1 MDTPTPDRR
10 TPHPETTPAEQASEA
25 GLLWAR
31 TRKALRGN
39 LVRVLSVSC
48 DGEEGATRM
57 TQTELSARTGIARST
72 LAKFLSSEDESVINP
87 DLQTLCRL
95 AEALNIPPALLLMS
109 THDWSRLLSAI
120 GGLLAAQRE
129 PMDGLDLGRV
139 AQSPP
144 RENVALAMQ
153 LAQWQGMLLASQA
166 TDARAGGAADAEGA
180 SDSRWQRDIE
190 ALRLRQLQGIKAA
203 SALPEWRAI
212 PANVAALFVLC
223 TLLGAATH
231 L

>member
-1 MDTPTPDRR
+1 MDTSTPD
-10 TPHPETTPAEQASEA
+10 TPLPPPTAAQAE
-25 GLLWAR
+25 LLWER

-39 LVRVLSVSC
+39 LVRVLSVSRE
-48 DGEEGATRM
+48 GGEGATRM
-57 TQTELSARTGIARST
+57 TQTELTSLTGIARST

-120 GGLLAAQRE
+120 SGLLAQRE
-129 PMDGLDLGRV
+129 HKDVMGLDHV
-139 AQSPP
+139 AHSPP
-144 RENVALAMQ
+144 RENVVRAVQ
-153 LAQWQGMLLASQA
+153 LARHHGLLLATASTPA
-166 TDARAGGAADAEGA
+166 ETADWPELAP
-180 SDSRWQRDIE
+180 RWRHDIDD
-190 ALRLRQLQGIKAA
+190 LRQRQLQGIKAA

-212 PANVAALFVLC
+212 PANVEALFVLC
-223 TLLGAATH
+223 TLLGAATN

>member
-1 MDTPTPDRR
+1 MDTSTPD
-10 TPHPETTPAEQASEA
+10 TPLPPPTAAQAE
-25 GLLWAR
+25 LLWER

-39 LVRVLSVSC
+39 LVRVLSVSRE
-48 DGEEGATRM
+48 GGEGATRM
-57 TQTELSARTGIARST
+57 TQTELTSLTGIARST

-120 GGLLAAQRE
+120 SGLLAQRE
-129 PMDGLDLGRV
+129 HKDVMGLDHV
-139 AQSPP
+139 AHSPP
-144 RENVALAMQ
+144 RENVVRAVQ
-153 LAQWQGMLLASQA
+153 LARHHGLLLATASTPA
-166 TDARAGGAADAEGA
+166 ETAAWPELAP
-180 SDSRWQRDIE
+180 RWRRDIDD
-190 ALRLRQLQGIKAA
+190 LRQRQLQGIKAA

-212 PANVAALFVLC
+212 PANVEALFVLC
-223 TLLGAATH
+223 TLLGAATN

>member
-1 MDTPTPDRR
+1 MDTQTPD
-10 TPHPETTPAEQASEA
+10 TPSPPPTAAQAE
-25 GLLWAR
+25 LLWER

-39 LVRVLSVSC
+39 LVRVLSVSRE
-48 DGEEGATRM
+48 GEEGATRM
-57 TQTELSARTGIARST
+57 TQTELTSLTGIARST

-120 GGLLAAQRE
+120 SGLLAQRE
-129 PMDGLDLGRV
+129 HKDVMGLDHV
-139 AQSPP
+139 AHSPP
-144 RENVALAMQ
+144 RENVVRAVQ
-153 LAQWQGMLLASQA
+153 LAQHHGLLLAKASA
-166 TDARAGGAADAEGA
+166 STPAEAASWPELAP
-180 SDSRWQRDIE
+180 RWRRDIDD
-190 ALRLRQLQGIKAA
+190 LRQRQLQGIKAA

-212 PANVAALFVLC
+212 PANVEALFVLC
-223 TLLGAATH
+223 TLLGAATN

>member
-1 MDTPTPDRR
+1 MTTTPDE
-10 TPHPETTPAEQASEA
+10 HPIPPTAAQAE
-25 GLLWAR
+25 LLWER

-39 LVRVLSVSC
+39 LVRVLSVSREG
-48 DGEEGATRM
+48 DEGATRM
-57 TQTELSARTGIARST
+57 TQTELSAQTGIARST

-120 GGLLAAQRE
+120 SGLLEQGE
-129 PMDGLDLGRV
+129 PSDALDLGPV
-139 AQSPP
+139 AHSPP
-144 RENVALAMQ
+144 RENVVRAVQ
-153 LAQWQGMLLASQA
+153 LARQHRVLLTPAPAS
-166 TDARAGGAADAEGA
+166 A
-180 SDSRWQRDIE
+180 SGVSELDPKWRRGIDE
-190 ALRLRQLQGIKAA
+190 LRQRQIQGIKAA

-212 PANVAALFVLC
+212 PSNVDALFVLC
-223 TLLGAATH
+223 TLLGAATN